1 MDPDIWSRTPLD
13 IMERISHFADIDGR
27 RILGFSPRKLDP
39 EWREFVPKTIGTEDH
54 RYYINEMK
62 LSYYEF
68 WEYGSM
74 YHESV
79 SDVVPNTNGSWRCLP
94 VSRTRTIMFRD
105 NIVEEH
111 DSDSYD
117 GDFHMAG
124 DPIRIKRIASDEI
137 C

>member
-1 MDPDIWSRTPLD
+1 MDINVWSQTPPDIL
-13 IMERISHFADIDGR
+13 ERIAHFADIDGR
-27 RILGFSPRKLDP
+27 LSLGFAPRKLDKK
-39 EWREFVPKTIGTEDH
+39 WLEFVPKTIGTEDH

-74 YHESV
+74 YHESI
-79 SDVVPNTNGSWRCLP
+79 SDVLPNTNGSWRCLP
-94 VSRTRTIMFRD
+94 VSRTRTIMCRD

-117 GDFHMAG
+117 GEFHMAG

-137 C
+137 

>member
-1 MDPDIWSRTPLD
+1 MWSQTPPDIL
-13 IMERISHFADIDGR
+13 ERIAHFADIDGR
-27 RILGFSPRKLDP
+27 RSLGFAPRKLDKK
-39 EWREFVPKTIGTEDH
+39 WLEFVPKTIGTEDH

-94 VSRTRTIMFRD
+94 VSRTRTIMCRD